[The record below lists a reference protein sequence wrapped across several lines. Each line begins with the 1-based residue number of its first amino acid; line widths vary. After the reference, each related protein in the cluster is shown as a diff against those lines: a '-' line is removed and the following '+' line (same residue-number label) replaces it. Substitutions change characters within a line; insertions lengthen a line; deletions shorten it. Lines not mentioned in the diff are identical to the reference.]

1 MPRPFSLN
9 LTEQEK
15 QELMQ
20 AALKKGMSIEEFVN
34 YALAEMLEHNAT
46 GVYVEGHGGG
56 HGASG

>member
-1 MPRPFSLN
+1 MGRPFSLN

-20 AALKKGMSIEEFVN
+20 AALKRGMSMEEFVN
-34 YALAEMLEHNAT
+34 YALAELLEHNAT

-56 HGASG
+56 HGASK